1 MAVEATVPGQELEV
15 EIEVVD
21 TVESRKVSANKMVVK
36 CYAEDNKTSNVVGQ
50 VLVAE
55 TDHHN

>member
-1 MAVEATVPGQELEV
+1 MPGQELEV